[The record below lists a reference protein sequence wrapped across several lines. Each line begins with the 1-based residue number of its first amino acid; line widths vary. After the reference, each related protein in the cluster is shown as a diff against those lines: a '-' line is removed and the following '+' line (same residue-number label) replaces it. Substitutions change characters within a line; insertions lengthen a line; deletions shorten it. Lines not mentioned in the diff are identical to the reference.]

1 MDASKY
7 CRKFAA
13 SNKKIMTNMQA
24 NLEQITKKQHLLLAI
39 RAALVTGEKQAFY
52 KLVKE
57 YRSL

>member
-1 MDASKY
+1 
-7 CRKFAA
+7 
-13 SNKKIMTNMQA
+13 MTNMQA